1 MEWIKIIIVLTP
13 KIIILIQ
20 SIRGQNHSDSVHE
33 SADFIEKFN
42 YFEKK

>member
-1 MEWIKIIIVLTP
+1 MEWIKIIICLTH

-33 SADFIEKFN
+33 SADLIDNLIILEK
-42 YFEKK
+42 